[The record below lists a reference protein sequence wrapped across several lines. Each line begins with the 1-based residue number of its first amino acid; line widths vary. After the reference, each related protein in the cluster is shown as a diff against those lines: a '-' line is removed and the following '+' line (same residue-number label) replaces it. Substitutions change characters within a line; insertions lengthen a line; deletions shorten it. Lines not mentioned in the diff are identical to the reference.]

1 MTNITRAKTDNSAV
15 HPVDTTINRKLHL
28 SSEERD
34 PWLRK
39 KGGLNKY

>member
-15 HPVDTTINRKLHL
+15 QAVDTTINRKLHL

-39 KGGLNKY
+39 KGGLDKY

>member
-15 HPVDTTINRKLHL
+15 QPVDTTIKRKLHL
-28 SSEERD
+28 SAEERD